1 MKFLR
6 WAAVAVLTLM
16 SLMNVGIILGS
27 DDSLPVLATIGA
39 VALGVF
45 GLVAVYGLA
54 RREPWGRAAA
64 IAAGALNIVGGAIAM
79 ATDTDGG
86 IVGVVLGAIIVVLS
100 FAATD
105 ASSDRPQGWATTS

>member
-6 WAAVAVLTLM
+6 WAAVVVLSLM
-16 SLMNVGIILGS
+16 SLMNVGIILGG
-27 DDSLPVLATIGA
+27 DESLPVLATIGA
-39 VALGVF
+39 VALGLF
-45 GLVAVYGLA
+45 GLASAYGLA

-64 IAAGALNIVGGAIAM
+64 IAAGALNVVGGVIAM
-79 ATDTDGG
+79 ATDTEGG

-105 ASSDRPQGWATTS
+105 TSPARRQSALG